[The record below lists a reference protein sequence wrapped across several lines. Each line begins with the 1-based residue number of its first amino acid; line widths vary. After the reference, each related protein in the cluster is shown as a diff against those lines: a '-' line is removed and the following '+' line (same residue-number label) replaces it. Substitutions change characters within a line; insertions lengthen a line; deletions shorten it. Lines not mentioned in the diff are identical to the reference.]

1 MIEISTLLAIFS
13 ISAQDVALLREAS
26 HFSERRTSRDLG
38 RIVVSEKQG
47 MCHFS
52 SEVIGDPQDPVTK
65 KRIEILEPITKSM
78 IAEIEKSTQSKMK
91 DTDSH
96 HFQQNIM
103 SNYHKIP
110 SKILPCLKCNQI
122 VVQLIF
128 AENADNQALM
138 EDFYRLMFP
147 KIKEMNVETWIVGK
161 EQIIRHQNI
170 ITYVMKVW
178 PQKDEIAYK
187 ISFDEF
193 NQKIKKL
200 QNGHCLN

>member
-1 MIEISTLLAIFS
+1 MNYTLPKGISCRKEIIQNS
-13 ISAQDVALLREAS
+13 VAYIIRHENLG
-26 HFSERRTSRDLG
+26 DLG

-52 SEVIGDPQDPVTK
+52 SELIGDPQDPTTK
-65 KRIEILEPITKSM
+65 KRLEILEPITKAM
-78 IAEIEKSTQSKMK
+78 IAEIEKSTQSKMQ

-103 SNYHKIP
+103 PNYHKIP

-138 EDFYRLMFP
+138 EDHYRMVYP
-147 KIKEMNVETWIVGK
+147 KIKEMNIESWIVGK

-193 NQKIKKL
+193 NQKIKRL